1 MEKRQFK
8 IAIVIALLTFGA
20 CQVSAQKTY
29 QGILHQLKNPA
40 SDYVLTAAHRG
51 DWRNAPE
58 NSIDAIDRC
67 IKMGIDIVEIDIHK
81 TKDGHLVLLHD
92 LTIDRTTTGHGKLEN
107 WTLDSLKT
115 LKIRQGHGGA
125 TPGQLPTLQE
135 AMLFI
140 KGKPVLVNL
149 DKGWDYLPEAY
160 QVLKKTGTVQ
170 QAIFKGKQT
179 LPEMRKKYGT
189 LMDSIIYMPMVWP
202 MDYNIYG
209 ETAAHP
215 DIFVKGFLNHY
226 KPAAF
231 EVIFNKED
239 SPVLLE
245 AVPAIQKA
253 GISVWVNSLWDELC
267 AGHTDEKAIKNPEE
281 NWGWL
286 VKKGA
291 NVIQTD
297 RPKELLDYLRSNK
310 LHN

>member
-1 MEKRQFK
+1 MKK
-8 IAIVIALLTFGA
+8 IPLKAWFTLIIFILFFQ
-20 CQVSAQKTY
+20 QVYAQKTY
-29 QGILHQLKNPA
+29 QSILKQLKNP
-40 SDYVLTAAHRG
+40 SPDHLLIAAHRG

-67 IKMGIDIVEIDIHK
+67 IKLGIDIVEIDIHK

-92 LTIDRTTTGHGKLEN
+92 KTIDRTTTGHGRLDS
-107 WTLDSLKT
+107 WTLDSLRT

-125 TPGQLPTLQE
+125 IPGQLPTLE
-135 AMLFI
+135 ETMLFI
-140 KGKPVLVNL
+140 KNKPVLVNL

-160 QVLKKTGTVQ
+160 AVLVKTGTVQ
-170 QAIFKGKQT
+170 QAIFKGKET
-179 LPEMRKKYGT
+179 LPEMRKKHGS

-215 DIFVKGFLNHY
+215 DIFVNGFLDNY
-226 KPAAF
+226 RPVAF
-231 EVIFNKED
+231 EVIFNKEN
-239 SPVLLE
+239 SPVILE
-245 AVPAIQKA
+245 ALPAIKKA
-253 GISVWVNSLWDELC
+253 GITIWVNSLWEELC
-267 AGHTDEKAIKNPEE
+267 AGHTDEKAILKPEE

-286 VKKGA
+286 IKKGA

-297 RPKELLDYLRSNK
+297 RPKELLDYLKMKN